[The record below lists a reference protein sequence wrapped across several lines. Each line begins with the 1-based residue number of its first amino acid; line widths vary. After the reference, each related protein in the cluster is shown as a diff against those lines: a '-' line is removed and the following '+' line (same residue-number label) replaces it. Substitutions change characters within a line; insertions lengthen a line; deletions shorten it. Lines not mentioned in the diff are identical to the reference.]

1 MKNTGS
7 GKTIVFFVCALL
19 LLHIPV
25 AFSKPLP
32 FNLIHSKSWSS
43 AAIKPA
49 VTVTASS
56 AYYFIYDSLKLDNK
70 GLSQEAFTY
79 ALQGYE
85 YLRAHDKLGNSSVMT
100 IIDFSKSSAQ
110 KRMYIIDM
118 NRCKILFHTYVAHGQ
133 NSGLEYA
140 NRFSNKPE
148 SLTSSLGFYV
158 TSGTYMGKH
167 GYSLQLRGL
176 EKGINDRAFERDI
189 VIHGADYVSE
199 DLIRAQGYLGRSWG
213 CPAVS
218 EKLHRPII
226 DKIKNG
232 SCIFIYAKDK
242 NYLAKSRIL

>member
-1 MKNTGS
+1 M
-7 GKTIVFFVCALL
+7 
-19 LLHIPV
+19 LHIPV

-32 FNLIHSKSWSS
+32 YNLINSKTWTK
-43 AAIKPA
+43 AAVKPA
-49 VTVTASS
+49 ATGSS
-56 AYYFIYDSLKLDNK
+56 SSTYFFIYDSLKLDNK
-70 GLSQEAFTY
+70 GLSQEAFMY

-85 YLRAHDKLGNSSVMT
+85 YLKAQHKLSNSSVIT

-140 NRFSNKPE
+140 SRFSNEPE

-176 EKGINDRAFERDI
+176 EKGINDKAFARDI

-218 EKLHRPII
+218 EKLNRSII

-232 SCIFIYAKDK
+232 SCIFIYAKDRK
-242 NYLAKSRIL
+242 YLSKSRIL